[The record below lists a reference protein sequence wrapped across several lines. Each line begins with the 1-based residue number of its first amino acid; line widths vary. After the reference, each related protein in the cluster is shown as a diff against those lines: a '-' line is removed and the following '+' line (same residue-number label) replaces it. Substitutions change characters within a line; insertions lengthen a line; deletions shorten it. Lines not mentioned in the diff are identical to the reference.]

1 MFLILLLAIIAI
13 ILMVM
18 IAAIGVSGGV
28 IFIVLFGDVIVCV
41 AFIVA
46 IIRKLIKRKRNK

>member
-18 IAAIGVSGGV
+18 VAAIGVSGGV
-28 IFIVLFGDVIVCV
+28 IFVLLFGDVIVCV
-41 AFIVA
+41 WLIVA